1 VEEGFVERLGGEDLG
16 RTASIR
22 QVAAASLLGTTIEWY
37 DFFIYVTA
45 ASFAF
50 NVLFFPGSE
59 PLTGTLL
66 ALGTNAVGFVARP
79 LGGALFGHFGD
90 RIGRKSMLIA
100 TLLLMGLATFAIGLL
115 PTYAQSGVAAPI
127 PLVILRFLQGMG
139 LGGEWGGA
147 VLMSV
152 EHSPEGRRGFYGSF
166 PQMGIPAGVILSA
179 LVFFAVTSLPEEQ
192 FLAWGW
198 RVPFLLSI
206 VMVAVGLFIR
216 LRILESP
223 AFQRIREAGTESQVP
238 LAEVFRTYP
247 KQIAIVA
254 GTYLSIN
261 VTFYILISFV
271 LTYGTET
278 LGLGRNVLTGIVVI
292 TSVASF
298 LLMPVFGALSDR
310 FGRKALILAG
320 MAGMG
325 IFSFALFPLL
335 DTKSYPLM
343 LLGHLIVTLSLTAA
357 LGPVAAFFVELF
369 RTRVRYSG
377 ASVGYQ
383 LGTVFAGGF
392 APIIAT
398 ALLARFGSA
407 LSISVYMAAVAA
419 ISFIAVLVA
428 SETYQR
434 DLDEEEPAGR
444 RIAESR
450 DPATG

>member
-1 VEEGFVERLGGEDLG
+1 VG
-16 RTASIR
+16 
-22 QVAAASLLGTTIEWY
+22 VA
-37 DFFIYVTA
+37 
-45 ASFAF
+45 
-50 NVLFFPGSE
+50 
-59 PLTGTLL
+59 
-66 ALGTNAVGFVARP
+66 
-79 LGGALFGHFGD
+79 GAL
-90 RIGRKSMLIA
+90 
-100 TLLLMGLATFAIGLL
+100 
-115 PTYAQSGVAAPI
+115 PAQHRDG
-127 PLVILRFLQGMG
+127 
-139 LGGEWGGA
+139 
-147 VLMSV
+147 
-152 EHSPEGRRGFYGSF
+152 
-166 PQMGIPAGVILSA
+166 
-179 LVFFAVTSLPEEQ
+179 
-192 FLAWGW
+192 
-198 RVPFLLSI
+198 
-206 VMVAVGLFIR
+206 GLFIR

-310 FGRKALILAG
+310 FGRKVPILAG
-320 MAGMG
+320 TAGMG

-369 RTRVRYSG
+369 GTRVRYSG